1 MSDKTELPK
10 EWIDYSI
17 NEYSD
22 DLKEQVGFRDGA
34 KAMRDEVEKMLKD
47 EVASI
52 QREHDRTDSLQYQ
65 SDLNQQKQAL
75 INLHFKLQYLT
86 PTQDGK

>member
-1 MSDKTELPK
+1 ME
-10 EWIDYSI
+10 
-17 NEYSD
+17 NEIWKD
-22 DLKEQVGFRDGA
+22 VVGFEKGA
-34 KAMRDEVEKMLKD
+34 KAMRDAMEKMLKK